1 MRLKAYILKF
11 ILSTYHMGLRLLE
24 NFLQAFEVGWV
35 WLLEAQKV
43 LKIMDFHSLTKSEE
57 KGEDKITK
65 IETWS
70 YVEEMCFIMRCFH

>member
-1 MRLKAYILKF
+1 MV
-11 ILSTYHMGLRLLE
+11 LRRLE
-24 NFLQAFEVGWV
+24 NFLQAFEVRWV
-35 WLLEAQKV
+35 WSFEAQKV

-70 YVEEMCFIMRCFH
+70 YVEEMYFIMKCFH

>member
-24 NFLQAFEVGWV
+24 TFLQAFEVGWV
-35 WLLEAQKV
+35 WLLEAQNV
-43 LKIMDFHSLTKSEE
+43 LKIMDFHFLTKCEE

-70 YVEEMCFIMRCFH
+70 YVEKWYFIMKCLH